1 MNRAGK
7 DFGSFQGDRSHLLL
21 HFIQSIKRM
30 IKYIADR
37 FEELLK
43 KNSEVTEGKVV
54 VLIDEYD
61 EPIID
66 HIEEQIHFCNS

>member
-1 MNRAGK
+1 M
-7 DFGSFQGDRSHLLL
+7 L